1 MSVLPD
7 TFIIAAFQEK
17 LLAWYDATP
26 RPMPWKET
34 NNPYHIWLS
43 EIILQQTRVA
53 QGLPYYLRFVEKYPT
68 INALADAPEEE
79 VFKLWEGLG
88 YYSRAR
94 NLHATAK
101 FIAYT
106 LNGNFPDTFA
116 ALLSLQGV
124 GHYTAAAI
132 ASFAYNL
139 PHAVIDGN
147 VYRVLSRILG
157 SATPI
162 DSAEGKK
169 YFAATAQALLNLSQP
184 ARYNQAIM
192 NFGALHCVPQ
202 NPHCSS
208 CPFQEIC
215 VGFQNNCVGSLPVR
229 QKKIAI
235 NTRYFYYYIIQ
246 DANNDI
252 LIQRRNGND
261 IWRGL
266 YEFPMEEVTDVSN
279 VENDKKNITLPCLQ
293 SIPFRVLRVSKPYR
307 QQLTHQKII
316 AIFMEIQINTTHT
329 TDSFL
334 VIPQK
339 DLSKYALPRII
350 DLYIKDDLL
359 TLL

>member
-147 VYRVLSRILG
+147 VYR
-157 SATPI
+157 
-162 DSAEGKK
+162 
-169 YFAATAQALLNLSQP
+169 
-184 ARYNQAIM
+184 
-192 NFGALHCVPQ
+192 
-202 NPHCSS
+202 
-208 CPFQEIC
+208 
-215 VGFQNNCVGSLPVR
+215 
-229 QKKIAI
+229 
-235 NTRYFYYYIIQ
+235 
-246 DANNDI
+246 
-252 LIQRRNGND
+252 
-261 IWRGL
+261 
-266 YEFPMEEVTDVSN
+266 
-279 VENDKKNITLPCLQ
+279 
-293 SIPFRVLRVSKPYR
+293 
-307 QQLTHQKII
+307 
-316 AIFMEIQINTTHT
+316 
-329 TDSFL
+329 
-334 VIPQK
+334 
-339 DLSKYALPRII
+339 
-350 DLYIKDDLL
+350 IK
-359 TLL
+359 

>member
-252 LIQRRNGND
+252 LIQ
-261 IWRGL
+261 
-266 YEFPMEEVTDVSN
+266 
-279 VENDKKNITLPCLQ
+279 
-293 SIPFRVLRVSKPYR
+293 
-307 QQLTHQKII
+307 
-316 AIFMEIQINTTHT
+316 
-329 TDSFL
+329 
-334 VIPQK
+334 
-339 DLSKYALPRII
+339 
-350 DLYIKDDLL
+350 
-359 TLL
+359 